1 MKELV
6 ILLSIIALVIVCGVA
21 VLYIILF
28 LAITYLFIKV
38 QLREYN
44 RFD

>member
-6 ILLSIIALVIVCGVA
+6 ILLSIIALVIVCGFA

-28 LAITYLFIKV
+28 LAITYMFIKV
-38 QLREYN
+38 QLHEYN